1 MPSCRPTPLCSR
13 IRRIRW
19 RCRLRRLRRPMH
31 RAYNN
36 SSRHRRSIAPMPTT
50 TTTQASTPIG
60 QGPAFALGAGRQRA
74 RKACSASCPIS
85 STRTRDQRS
94 RRLTTRSISPTSA
107 STPAR
112 ASSPACRRNGS
123 SCCPIRVFLVW
134 SRRRIRWRLWRSLS
148 FIRRGEEMCGIRWDM
163 RLRRVRLIRAGVGST
178 MRFRVL

>member
-1 MPSCRPTPLCSR
+1 MHSCRPRPLSSR

-19 RCRLRRLRRPMH
+19 RCRLRRLRRLMH

-36 SSRHRRSIAPMPTT
+36 SSRRRRSIAPMPTT
-50 TTTQASTPIG
+50 TTQASTPIG
-60 QGPAFALGAGRQRA
+60 LGPAFALGAGRQRA
-74 RKACSASCPIS
+74 RKGCSASCPIS
-85 STRTRDQRS
+85 STRTRGQRS
-94 RRLTTRSISPTSA
+94 RRLTIRSTSPTSV
-107 STPAR
+107 STRAR
-112 ASSPACRRNGS
+112 ASSPACRRSGS

-148 FIRRGEEMCGIRWDM
+148 FIRRGEGMCGIRWDM